1 MDSDADGALKEIV
14 STHARREEPVTCF
27 SLQQILRRAVRQLQH
42 DGVLAGGDFAS
53 GHDVFWVQRVPA
65 KMRAQHGDF
74 WSNAALVL
82 AATDATSTR
91 KSAGEL
97 ARHIIGRIEW
107 SGLVQEANGR
117 INFQL
122 DEGAIAQGVARAVEQ
137 REHYGASETLGG
149 TRVVVEFVS
158 AEPSGP
164 LPFTAARSAAMG
176 DALCRILALQG
187 ASVTREYYLND
198 AESSSKM
205 RLLGESVAAIYLSSF
220 GHDSEPPEGAI
231 NDAFVRGVAQGIASR
246 EGNAYLLMP
255 ESERTTLFARKALDA
270 IVTAQKATLR
280 DFGVRFD
287 VWTSEQAL
295 RDEGRVT
302 ASLQKLR
309 ERGHLYERDGA
320 EWLRTTTFGD
330 EADRTL
336 VRTNGKPTY
345 LATDIA
351 YHGLKLERGFDRII
365 NIWTAEHRQYI
376 ARTRAA
382 LLAGG
387 CDADKVEVI
396 PCESSR
402 WLRDGAPVRRGAG
415 GDVFTM
421 DEALRAVGRDTLRFL
436 LVRRDWDDIVDIE
449 AETARRDDEANP
461 AYAARLVP
469 ARLSTLI
476 REAEARTGTTAS
488 VTNGAFEYSQWS
500 EAEKNVARLVA
511 LWPDVAQGAATRRAP
526 HEVAQFVSEMAAG
539 VRDIVK
545 TSQPNDDA
553 AQNAARLPL
562 LQAARVVATNALQAL
577 GVEAATKL

>member
-1 MDSDADGALKEIV
+1 MDHASTGTLGAAV
-14 STHARREEPVTCF
+14 STRYDSGDAVTCPALQQLLQGAVAQLQNEGVVERREHT
-27 SLQQILRRAVRQLQH
+27 
-42 DGVLAGGDFAS
+42 
-53 GHDVFWVQRVPA
+53 FWVQRVPA

-82 AATDATSTR
+82 AAEGEASTR

-97 ARHIIGRIEW
+97 ARCIIERIEW
-107 SGLVQEANGR
+107 SGSVQEANGR

-122 DEGAIAQGVARAVEQ
+122 DESAIARGVARAVEE
-137 REHYGASETLGG
+137 REHYGASDALAG

-198 AESSSKM
+198 AESSSRM

-220 GHDSEPPEGAI
+220 GHESEPPEGAMD
-231 NDAFVRGVAQGIASR
+231 DAFVRGVAQGIASR

-255 ESERTTLFARKALDA
+255 ESERAALFARKALDA

-330 EADRTL
+330 NADRTV

-351 YHGLKLERGFDRII
+351 YHGFKLERGFDRLI
-365 NIWTAEHRQYI
+365 NIWSAEHRQYI

-396 PCESSR
+396 PCENSR
-402 WLRDGAPVRRGAG
+402 WLREGAPVRRGAG
-415 GDVFTM
+415 GGVFTM

-436 LVRRDWDDIVDIE
+436 LVRRGWDDIVDID
-449 AETARRDDEANP
+449 AETARRDDETNP

-476 REAEARTGTTAS
+476 REAEARAGSGTVGTI
-488 VTNGAFEYSQWS
+488 EYSQWS
-500 EAEKNVARLVA
+500 EAEQSVARLVA
-511 LWPDVAQGAATRRAP
+511 LWPDVALGAATRRAP
-526 HEVAQFVSEMAAG
+526 QEVAQFVSELAAG

-545 TSQPNDDA
+545 TAQPNNDTA
-553 AQNAARLPL
+553 INAVRLPL
-562 LQAARVVATNALQAL
+562 LQAARVVAANALQAL
-577 GVEAATKL
+577 GVDAATKL

>member
-1 MDSDADGALKEIV
+1 V
-14 STHARREEPVTCF
+14 STRDGKGDAITCQ
-27 SLQQILRRAVRQLQH
+27 SLQQLLQQVVLQLQNE
-42 DGVLAGGDFAS
+42 GVVSGGDFALDD
-53 GHDVFWVQRVPA
+53 HVFWVQRVPA
-65 KMRAQHGDF
+65 KKRAQHGDF

-82 AATDATSTR
+82 AAAEATSTR
-91 KSAGEL
+91 RSAGEL
-97 ARHIIGRIEW
+97 ARCIIGRIEW

-122 DEGAIAQGVARAVEQ
+122 DEGTIARNVQRALEE
-137 REHYGASETLGG
+137 REHYGASDALSG
-149 TRVVVEFVS
+149 TRIVVEFVS

-176 DALCRILALQG
+176 DALCRILASQG

-198 AESSSKM
+198 AESSSRM

-220 GHDSEPPEGAI
+220 GHESEPPEGAI

-246 EGNAYLLMP
+246 EGNIYLLMP
-255 ESERTTLFARKALDA
+255 EAERAALFARKALDA
-270 IVTAQKATLR
+270 IVAAQKATLR

-287 VWTSEQAL
+287 VWTSEQSL

-330 EADRTL
+330 NADRTV

-351 YHGLKLERGFDRII
+351 YHGFKLERGFDCLI

-415 GDVFTM
+415 GDVFTL

-436 LVRRDWDDIVDIE
+436 LVRRDWNDLVDIDV
-449 AETARRDDEANP
+449 ETARRDDEANA
-461 AYAARLVP
+461 AYAARLVS

-476 REAEARTGTTAS
+476 REAEAHAASGATAGKTTAS
-488 VTNGAFEYSQWS
+488 GTTGASEYSQWS
-500 EAEKNVARLVA
+500 EAEQSVARLVA

-526 HEVAQFVSEMAAG
+526 HEVAQFVSELSVA

-545 TSQPNDDA
+545 TSQPNNQA
-553 AQNAARLPL
+553 GTNAARLPL

-577 GVEAATKL
+577 GVEAVTKL

>member
-1 MDSDADGALKEIV
+1 
-14 STHARREEPVTCF
+14 
-27 SLQQILRRAVRQLQH
+27 
-42 DGVLAGGDFAS
+42 
-53 GHDVFWVQRVPA
+53 
-65 KMRAQHGDF
+65 
-74 WSNAALVL
+74 
-82 AATDATSTR
+82 
-91 KSAGEL
+91 
-97 ARHIIGRIEW
+97 
-107 SGLVQEANGR
+107 VQEANGR

-122 DEGAIAQGVARAVEQ
+122 DEGTIARNVQRALEE
-137 REHYGASETLGG
+137 REHYGASDALSG
-149 TRVVVEFVS
+149 TRIVVEFVS

-176 DALCRILALQG
+176 DALCRILASQG

-198 AESSSKM
+198 AESSSRM

-220 GHDSEPPEGAI
+220 GHESEPPEGAI

-246 EGNAYLLMP
+246 EGNIYLLMP
-255 ESERTTLFARKALDA
+255 EAERAALFARKALDA
-270 IVTAQKATLR
+270 IVAAQKATLR

-287 VWTSEQAL
+287 VWTSEQSL

-330 EADRTL
+330 NADRTV

-351 YHGLKLERGFDRII
+351 YHGFKLERGFDCLI

-415 GDVFTM
+415 GDVFTL

-436 LVRRDWDDIVDIE
+436 LVRRDWNDLVDIDV
-449 AETARRDDEANP
+449 ETARRDDEANA
-461 AYAARLVP
+461 AYAARLVS

-476 REAEARTGTTAS
+476 REAEAHAASGATAGKTTAS
-488 VTNGAFEYSQWS
+488 GTTGASEYSQWS
-500 EAEKNVARLVA
+500 EAEQSVARLVA

-526 HEVAQFVSEMAAG
+526 HEVAQFVSELSVA

-545 TSQPNDDA
+545 TSQPNNQA
-553 AQNAARLPL
+553 GTNAARLPL

-577 GVEAATKL
+577 GVEAVTKL

>member
-1 MDSDADGALKEIV
+1 
-14 STHARREEPVTCF
+14 
-27 SLQQILRRAVRQLQH
+27 
-42 DGVLAGGDFAS
+42 
-53 GHDVFWVQRVPA
+53 VQRVPA

-82 AATDATSTR
+82 AADATSTR
-91 KSAGEL
+91 RSAAEL

-122 DEGAIAQGVARAVEQ
+122 DEGTIARNVQRALEE
-137 REHYGASETLGG
+137 REHYGASDALSG
-149 TRVVVEFVS
+149 TRIVVEFVS

-176 DALCRILALQG
+176 DALCRILASQG

-198 AESSSKM
+198 AESSSRM

-220 GHDSEPPEGAI
+220 GHESEPPEGAI

-246 EGNAYLLMP
+246 EGNIYLLMP
-255 ESERTTLFARKALDA
+255 EAERAALFARKALDA
-270 IVTAQKATLR
+270 IVAAQKATLR

-287 VWTSEQAL
+287 VWTSEQSL

-302 ASLQKLR
+302 ATLQKLR

-320 EWLRTTTFGD
+320 EWLRSTTFGD
-330 EADRTL
+330 EADRTV

-351 YHGLKLERGFDRII
+351 YHGFKLERGFDRLI
-365 NIWTAEHRQYI
+365 NIWSAEHRQYI

-402 WLRDGAPVRRGAG
+402 WLRDGAPVRRGSG

-449 AETARRDDEANP
+449 AETARRDDETNP

-476 REAEARTGTTAS
+476 REAEAHAAS
-488 VTNGAFEYSQWS
+488 GTNGAIEYSQWS
-500 EAEKNVARLVA
+500 EAEQSVARLVA

-526 HEVAQFVSEMAAG
+526 HEVAQFVTELASGVARYCENFAAK
-539 VRDIVK
+539 RHAS
-545 TSQPNDDA
+545 T
-553 AQNAARLPL
+553 NAARLPL
-562 LQAARVVATNALQAL
+562 LQAARVVATNALQTL